1 MVRLEAVTKRYGS
14 VTALA
19 AADLSV
25 AEGEFVTLLGPSGSG
40 KTTLLNLVAGMISP
54 TAGRIIIAGTDATEV
69 PPERRG
75 LGMVFQNYALL
86 PHMTIFENVAFPLRV
101 RRLPESEIRRKVGEV
116 LEMVQLPHVAR
127 RRPRELS
134 GGQQQRV
141 ALARAIVYNPS
152 LILMDEPLGALDKNL
167 REQMQVEIRKLHA
180 TLGITILYVTHD
192 QEEALSMSDRIVLL
206 NRARIVQVGT
216 PAELYFSPRSV
227 FAATF
232 LGASNIL
239 DAQCSG
245 DAPVM
250 QARLATGEVIRLAD
264 PAQAGAGGA
273 LKLLVRPETLSLRV
287 AGAEPE
293 AAHENSVRATMRASA
308 ILGGVINH
316 HVALSDGTALTVRE
330 LTRAGSHY
338 PKPGEAVQISWNAR
352 EMVAL
357 PSHEEQEQP

>member
-1 MVRLEAVTKRYGS
+1 MVRLEAVTKRYGP

-54 TAGRIIIAGTDATEV
+54 TAGRIIIAGTDATEI

-101 RRLPESEIRRKVGEV
+101 RRLPEGEIRRKVTEV

-245 DAPVM
+245 DAGVIE
-250 QARLATGEVIRLAD
+250 ARLATGEMIRLAD
-264 PAQAGAGGA
+264 PAHAGAGGA
-273 LKLLVRPETLSLRV
+273 LKLLVRPEALSLRG
-287 AGAEPE
+287 AGAQPE